1 MVIMVRGVWYTMP
14 SGIRFDISESL
25 KEKARTN
32 ADTSHCDND
41 RGRSAEQ
48 HKIDAP
54 VGYLSEKIAGKVL
67 RQEGFDVQDPTD
79 RDHDFLVNGS
89 KVEVKGRKVWNYK
102 NPDLLVRKTFGVACS
117 AYVQV
122 DLHTENGNQLKPDLS
137 NLSHAVVVGFASAS
151 DVHQHGESFLP
162 GKKND
167 TDMVPRNCLRPIGAL
182 GSFL

>member
-1 MVIMVRGVWYTMP
+1 MP
-14 SGIRFDISESL
+14 SGIRFDIPESM
-25 KEKARTN
+25 KKKARKN

-54 VGYLSEKIAGKVL
+54 VGYLSEKVAEEVL
-67 RQEGFDVQDPTD
+67 KQEGFSVKDGTD
-79 RDHDFLVNGS
+79 RDHDLQVNGG
-89 KVEVKGRKVWNYK
+89 KVEVKGRKTWNYS
-102 NPDLLVRKTFGVACS
+102 NPDLLVRKTFGVACDV
-117 AYVQV
+117 YLQV
-122 DLHTENGNQLKPDLS
+122 DLHTTNGKQMNPDLS

-167 TDMVPRNCLRPIGAL
+167 TDMVPRNVLRPVGAM
-182 GSFL
+182 GAFL